1 MVYKRAPYAPDAIGF
16 GDDDAAFLASEGYD
30 TVRVGVIYKA
40 VEPRPGVYDDAY
52 LDRIRATV
60 DTLARHGIVSLL
72 DFHQDLY
79 NERFQGEGWPD
90 WAVIDDGL
98 PAEPKNGFPAN
109 YLAMPALQRAFDH
122 FWAND
127 AGLQDHYA
135 AAWRHVAERF
145 GSHPAVLGYDL
156 LNEPWP
162 GTAWQQCANPAGC
175 PEFDARM
182 AQFVSRTIR
191 AIRSADPDSLAFYE
205 PNVLFN
211 DGADTNLPDTGDD
224 HAAMSFHD
232 YCLTA
237 DSGGSSDGCDTFDD
251 LVFENA
257 DKHAAKTGDAVLL
270 TEFGATDDLEV
281 LRGMA
286 DRADRFMVG
295 WQEWHYCGCDDPTTS
310 GPGDKQAIVRDPR
323 KPPEGANVD
332 TRKLG
337 ALTRPHPRAVAGT
350 PSSFGYDDETKTFR
364 VVWTTR
370 RADGTGAFGADA
382 ETEIAVPARQY
393 PGGYGVEVRGGRVR
407 SAAGAAVARV
417 AACPGAAA
425 VGGVGMRGGG
435 AEAAWPPP
443 APGAA
448 ARKLRVTVS
457 PRRVRAGHRATV
469 RVRVRWGNRAV
480 SGARVAVAG
489 ARGRT
494 DKLGRALLRKR
505 FMRAGT
511 RDVTARAVGYA
522 TGRAMLR
529 VAPAG
534 RRGGPGGGGGPPPPP
549 RGGGA
554 GPGGGGGGRRRRE
567 PALRPRRCVGRDV
580 VRRLARGSEQRPAP
594 GPRGP
599 LIVVLDWGRSTTPI
613 QHNGVAL
620 VDCGHRATPIDHD
633 GEPTA
638 RSR

>member
-1 MVYKRAPYAPDAIGF
+1 MPPTSSSATTAIAAQGDRGKVPPAGSVPRRAVARRRRRRRSPSTGPTRPPRRTRRRPRRCRSRAVLGRSCAAATQFGPPLYGSLAMRRLLPVALFLALAPAAHAAPALPLDHAGRWMTGADGRVVVLHGVNMVYKRPPCAPAAIGF
-16 GDDDAAFLASEGYD
+16 DAADAAFLRAEGYD
-30 TVRVGVIYKA
+30 TVRVGIIYKA
-40 VEPRPGVYDDAY
+40 VEPRPGAYDDAY

-79 NERFQGEGWPD
+79 NERFEGEGWPD

-182 AQFVSRTIR
+182 AEFVSRTIH
-191 AIRSADPDSLAFYE
+191 AIRGADPDTLAFYE

-211 DGADTNLPDTGDD
+211 DGADTNLPDTGDE

-237 DSGGSSDGCDTFDD
+237 DSGGSNDGCDTFDD

-257 DKHAAKTGDAVLL
+257 DKHAASTGDALLL

-337 ALTRPHPRAVAGT
+337 ALTRPHPRDVAGT
-350 PSSFGYDDETKTFR
+350 PSSFGYDADTKTFKL
-364 VVWTTR
+364 VWTTR
-370 RADGTGAFGADA
+370 RADGTGAFAPSA
-382 ETEIAVPARQY
+382 ETEVAVPARQY
-393 PGGYGVEVRGGRVR
+393 GSTAYGVEVRGGRVR
-407 SAAGAAVARV
+407 SAAGAAVLRV
-417 AACPGAAA
+417 AACPG
-425 VGGVGMRGGG
+425 VD
-435 AEAAWPPP
+435 
-443 APGAA
+443 
-448 ARKLRVTVS
+448 RVEVVVT
-457 PRRVRAGHRATV
+457 A
-469 RVRVRWGNRAV
+469 
-480 SGARVAVAG
+480 SGA
-489 ARGRT
+489 
-494 DKLGRALLRKR
+494 
-505 FMRAGT
+505 
-511 RDVTARAVGYA
+511 
-522 TGRAMLR
+522 
-529 VAPAG
+529 
-534 RRGGPGGGGGPPPPP
+534 
-549 RGGGA
+549 
-554 GPGGGGGGRRRRE
+554 
-567 PALRPRRCVGRDV
+567 
-580 VRRLARGSEQRPAP
+580 
-594 GPRGP
+594 
-599 LIVVLDWGRSTTPI
+599 
-613 QHNGVAL
+613 
-620 VDCGHRATPIDHD
+620 
-633 GEPTA
+633 
-638 RSR
+638 